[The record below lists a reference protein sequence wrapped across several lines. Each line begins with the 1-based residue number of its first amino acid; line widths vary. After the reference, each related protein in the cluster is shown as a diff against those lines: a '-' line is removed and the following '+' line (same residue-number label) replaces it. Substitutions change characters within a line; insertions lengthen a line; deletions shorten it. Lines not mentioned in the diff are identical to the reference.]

1 MGQTIKLLA
10 EDTREE
16 EGCAYLFTSDRGAA
30 LPGRC
35 GAMRRPGSS
44 YCPQHHALCHLPHGS
59 RAERVRLREVKALAE
74 MVGGRRGREE
84 GGPPQCFLDRLEQAV
99 REFS

>member
-1 MGQTIKLLA
+1 MNQAIRLLA
-10 EDTREE
+10 GDIREE
-16 EGCAYLFTSDRGAA
+16 EGCAYLYTSDKGAA
-30 LPGRC
+30 RPGRC
-35 GAMRRPGSS
+35 GAVRRPGSS

-59 RAERVRLREVKALAE
+59 RGERVRLREVKALAE

-84 GGPPQCFLDRLEQAV
+84 GEPSQHFLDWLEQAV